1 MGIDI
6 AFGSVGLNNVVY
18 TSGNT
23 QRTNSLPSLTN
34 GSNSS
39 IISVR
44 VKKIILDNSETEL
57 FSKFG
62 EWNSIGIIFW
72 EAVDKPMPGDSY
84 SESLYAIP
92 IFPNIKHY
100 PLVNE
105 IVYLLQ
111 LTNTN
116 ISTDLSSNS
125 YYYFPP
131 LNLWNSQIHNA
142 IPGYDN
148 DPSNDESQRTDYVS
162 SFQGEVRQ
170 ITDNSSEINLG
181 KTFDERTDIHPLLP
195 YEGDIIYEGRWG
207 NSIRLGSTVK
217 NSFIPNK
224 WSNGAYGVNGDPIV
238 IIRNGQSDYAGDES
252 WKPETEDI
260 NNDLSSIYLTSTQ
273 QLPLNISSLN
283 DFSFS
288 KSTSPTEPKQYT
300 GNQIILN
307 SGRLVFNAKSDSILV
322 LANKSIQLSCNE
334 TLGVDAKQISLTA
347 DTVYLG
353 SSEGD
358 EGTKLQSVV
367 LGENLNFVLSNIAT
381 FLQTL
386 SIAFKTATDSNGAP
400 IVSLQSIAFEADTL
414 SNDITNIVN
423 NKNLL
428 SKQVKTV

>member
-23 QRTNSLPSLTN
+23 QKNNISPSQLR
-34 GSNSS
+34 GNSS

-44 VKKIILDNSETEL
+44 VKKIILDNSDIKI
-57 FSKFG
+57 FQQFG
-62 EWNSIGIIFW
+62 EWNSIGTIFW

-84 SESLYAIP
+84 SENLYAFP

-116 ISTDLSSNS
+116 IATDLSANS

-131 LNLWNSQIHNA
+131 LNIWNSQIHNA

-148 DPSNDESQRTDYVS
+148 DPSNDESQRVDYRA
-162 SFQGEVRQ
+162 SFQGEIRQ

-181 KTFDERTDIHPLLP
+181 KTFIENFNIHPLLP

-217 NSFIPNK
+217 NSFIPNQ
-224 WSNGAYGVNGDPIV
+224 WSTTGENGDPIT
-238 IIRNGQSDYAGDES
+238 ILRNGQRKTFLDPWIPITENIDE
-252 WKPETEDI
+252 
-260 NNDLSSIYLTSTQ
+260 DLSSIYLTSTQ
-273 QLPLNISSLN
+273 LVPINIASTSNLA
-283 DFSFS
+283 FT
-288 KSTSPTEPKQYT
+288 KSTSPSSPGLYT

-307 SGRLVFNAKSDSILV
+307 SGRLLFNAKNDSIILSS
-322 LANKSIQLSCNE
+322 NKSIQLTCNE
-334 TLGVDAKQISLTA
+334 TLGVDAKQIALEA
-347 DTVYLG
+347 EMVYLG
-353 SSEGD
+353 SSQGVEGKD
-358 EGTKLQSVV
+358 IQSVV
-367 LGENLNFVLSNIAT
+367 LGENLNFILSDIST

-386 SIAFKTATDSNGAP
+386 TIAFKTATDSNGAP
-400 IVSLQSIAFEADTL
+400 IVSLQSIASDAETL
-414 SNDITNIVN
+414 SNDILNIVN

-428 SKQVKTV
+428 STRVKIKV